1 MIVLQKKV
9 KLNRIE
15 VIITMLEYNGII
27 MQDF

>member
-15 VIITMLEYNGII
+15 VIITMLDYNGII